1 MRITLLYR
9 QVKGS
14 YEGYGRV
21 ISISL
26 ILWICLSVWA
36 APGLTQEQRFEQ
48 YSPQEEDHWKQMIQ
62 RNPRDSRA
70 YYHLGRHYEFTR
82 RIPLAAEAFHQATVL
97 DPGWPQAF
105 FSLGKAYRELNR
117 YQEAAV
123 ALERAVLLK
132 SDYARAYQFLG
143 LVKID
148 LARYEEAAEALLKAY
163 TCDPGWAE
171 TYYDNT
177 TYGIHLEL
185 RMDKEVTLRLIRYI
199 YPHNQ
204 HLARLLYNHWAR
216 GNAAMNEYYEAVAG
230 PELPPDQGYQ
240 QGPIMGYRD
249 PDEAGYQRPKE
260 AGYQRRASQRILKEG
275 QE

>member
-1 MRITLLYR
+1 MNRAFST
-9 QVKGS
+9 
-14 YEGYGRV
+14 
-21 ISISL
+21 SL

-36 APGLTQEQRFEQ
+36 APGRTQEQRFEQ
-48 YSPQEEDHWKQMIQ
+48 YSPQEEDHWKQVIH

-70 YYHLGRHYEFTR
+70 YYHLGRNYEFTR
-82 RIPLAAEAFHQATVL
+82 RLSLATEAYHQATVL

-105 FSLGKAYRELNR
+105 FALGKAYRQLNR

-123 ALERAVLLK
+123 ALRRAVLLK
-132 SDYARAYQFLG
+132 SDYARAYHFLG
-143 LVKID
+143 LVNID

-199 YPHNQ
+199 YPRNQ
-204 HLARLLYNHWAR
+204 HLARLLYNQWTR
-216 GNAAMNEYYEAVAG
+216 GNAAINEFYEVVAG
-230 PELPPDQGYQ
+230 PELPPDKGYQ
-240 QGPIMGYRD
+240 QGPIFGYRE
-249 PDEAGYQRPKE
+249 PDEAGFQRPKE
-260 AGYQRRASQRILKEG
+260 AGFQRRANQPILKEW